1 MSEKKNAPYFVFIL
15 VLMALDQAAKL
26 VVSRAV
32 ELYGSRT
39 VIPGFFNLTRI
50 HNRGAIFGA
59 FNQSNNTAVFV
70 ALTAASVL
78 ALGLV
83 VFYFFKTPASDRL
96 MKVSLSL
103 ILAGALGNLLD
114 RFLRGYV
121 IDFLDLHIGGA
132 HWPFFNVADSCITI
146 GAVLMVVIFFRRK
159 PECTPSSSSSA
170 R

>member
-1 MSEKKNAPYFVFIL
+1 MIGKKNGPYVLLIL
-15 VLMALDQAAKL
+15 ALMAVDQAAKF
-26 VVSRAV
+26 VVSRTV
-32 ELYGSRT
+32 ELYESRT

-59 FNQSNNTAVFV
+59 FNQSNNTAVFI

-83 VFYFFKTPASDRL
+83 VFYFIKTPASDRL

-114 RFLRGYV
+114 RFIRGYV
-121 IDFLDLHIGGA
+121 IDFLDVYVRNA

-146 GAVLMVVIFFRRK
+146 GAVLMLLIFFRRK
-159 PECTPSSSSSA
+159 PECTPSS
-170 R
+170 